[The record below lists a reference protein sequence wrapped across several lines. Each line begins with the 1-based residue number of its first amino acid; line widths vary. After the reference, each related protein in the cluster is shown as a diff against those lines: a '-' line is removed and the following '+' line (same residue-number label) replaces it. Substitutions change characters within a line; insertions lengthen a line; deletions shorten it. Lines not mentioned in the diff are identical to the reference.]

1 MRTARSAATKRHV
14 IELGVSPKQKERAR
28 HGSGG
33 QHLQDDLSGSTSRYG
48 GASLAEGRLH
58 ETKEAAN
65 RGGLTRPGPS
75 PTRALYDGPFRVD
88 GARVS
93 RHRPESQ
100 SLGSSRSRQ
109 AAYWGGLASSAYKAG
124 LRDRKYEAD
133 SGHGEEGAKIPDAI
147 HAEPTRACRHGSGG
161 RRALRPSGG
170 LGRGWTESRAPDPR
184 RMTMLGTCHDS
195 RVKLSAPLSGDQ
207 ATNEM
212 KTPPAWNEA
221 QAAAFQPREGL
232 AKSRILISPNGWRE
246 GSTAQR
252 DQAQMDAWRRC
263 VELGIEIPQPNRYG
277 QETRSFHTR
286 RGGLGHFFSVVL
298 WMASLRVF
306 PGGIVGW
313 QRGWLGRL
321 HRNPFAKA
329 SPGSWQRSR
338 QLRRP

>member
-1 MRTARSAATKRHV
+1 MS
-14 IELGVSPKQKERAR
+14 LKQKERAR

-33 QHLQDDLSGSTSRYG
+33 QHLQDDLSGSTSQYG

-100 SLGSSRSRQ
+100 SRCSRVVPVRPPTE
-109 AAYWGGLASSAYKAG
+109 AALTSSAYKAG
-124 LRDRKYEAD
+124 LRDQKYEAD

-207 ATNEM
+207 ATNE
-212 KTPPAWNEA
+212 KTPPA
-221 QAAAFQPREGL
+221 
-232 AKSRILISPNGWRE
+232 
-246 GSTAQR
+246 
-252 DQAQMDAWRRC
+252 
-263 VELGIEIPQPNRYG
+263 
-277 QETRSFHTR
+277 
-286 RGGLGHFFSVVL
+286 
-298 WMASLRVF
+298 
-306 PGGIVGW
+306 
-313 QRGWLGRL
+313 
-321 HRNPFAKA
+321 
-329 SPGSWQRSR
+329 
-338 QLRRP
+338 